1 MSTPLVAPPDG
12 HQFLTVL
19 ETARALGAQPRTVH
33 AWLGRG
39 GGPFVG
45 AVRTPGGQWRIPR
58 GVVERVRVEL
68 GITDGSG
75 GGGSP

>member
-1 MSTPLVAPPDG
+1 VSTPLVAPPAHVDY
-12 HQFLTVL
+12 LTVA

-33 AWLGRG
+33 NWLSRG

-45 AVRTPGGQWRIPR
+45 AIRTPGGQWRIPR

-68 GITDGSG
+68 GITDGVA
-75 GGGSP
+75 GGGS

>member
-1 MSTPLVAPPDG
+1 MSTPLVAPPAHVDY
-12 HQFLTVL
+12 LTVT
-19 ETARALGAQPRTVH
+19 ETARALGAHPRTVH

-45 AVRTPGGQWRIPR
+45 AIQTPGGQWRIPR

-75 GGGSP
+75 GGGS